1 MVQESSGGREAK
13 GMRVQLLAKVRRQ
26 AARAVQS
33 LLKGDAD
40 RRASASIRSLIYAPS
55 IVAKKATLALTCQTL
70 KCEFLLLKRLSR
82 AFDCNTLLRLVL
94 LLIQLRFG
102 MNEWKSNPPR
112 VSRLAFT
119 STFVT

>member
-1 MVQESSGGREAK
+1 MITKVAVQNRREEKRRAMVQESGGGREAK

-26 AARAVQS
+26 AAKAVQS

-70 KCEFLLLKRLSR
+70 KCEFLPLKRLIR
-82 AFDCNTLLRLVL
+82 AFDCNALLRLVL
-94 LLIQLRFG
+94 SLIQLRL
-102 MNEWKSNPPR
+102 E
-112 VSRLAFT
+112 
-119 STFVT
+119 

>member
-1 MVQESSGGREAK
+1 MITKVAVRKRKECLITQVAVQKRREEEKRGAMVEESSGGRETK

-26 AARAVQS
+26 AAKAVQS

-70 KCEFLLLKRLSR
+70 KCEF
-82 AFDCNTLLRLVL
+82 
-94 LLIQLRFG
+94 
-102 MNEWKSNPPR
+102 
-112 VSRLAFT
+112 
-119 STFVT
+119 STA